1 MHHGSILGPLLFL
14 LYINDLPLLF
24 QVVNFVL
31 YEDDSN
37 ILVAD
42 KEEEVLQHKIAFVLQ
57 QLEI

>member
-1 MHHGSILGPLLFL
+1 VHHGSILGPLLFL